1 MPFKT
6 TGQAA
11 LGANAPKQD
20 PREANCKTR
29 SKHALFETRQGIR
42 ELCLDSRGLENFSC
56 LHGMTCLQTLWLARN
71 RLRSLEGL
79 AWASQLRML
88 FVQSNQLLCLEPS
101 LRQLQSLQVLD
112 VSCNLLQNLDDC
124 LATLKSL
131 RNLSDLMLQDN
142 PCYREDICGQKRF
155 HVVRQLPDL
164 KILNRL
170 FITARERRAASTLP
184 HLPAASQFAFGRSRS
199 RRRLLL
205 PTCAANSMQNT
216 AAALVSDEAL
226 VELQKTG
233 RPEAPEIKAASA
245 PSSPA
250 QPGPAPTGMDLNQAA
265 TTQAVGTT
273 AVPQPASVQPSR
285 SAPLAYSAWKI
296 PPPAGCKEA
305 IKAAALGRS
314 MDASAL
320 KLTQH
325 GRICSD
331 DYVAKDVWKYCGQQ
345 NAATDLLGTAR
356 ARLSMRI

>member
-1 MPFKT
+1 
-6 TGQAA
+6 
-11 LGANAPKQD
+11 
-20 PREANCKTR
+20 
-29 SKHALFETRQGIR
+29 
-42 ELCLDSRGLENFSC
+42 
-56 LHGMTCLQTLWLARN
+56 MTCLQTLWLARN

-142 PCYREDICGQKRF
+142 PCYREDIC
-155 HVVRQLPDL
+155 
-164 KILNRL
+164 
-170 FITARERRAASTLP
+170 
-184 HLPAASQFAFGRSRS
+184 
-199 RRRLLL
+199 
-205 PTCAANSMQNT
+205 
-216 AAALVSDEAL
+216 
-226 VELQKTG
+226 
-233 RPEAPEIKAASA
+233 
-245 PSSPA
+245 
-250 QPGPAPTGMDLNQAA
+250 
-265 TTQAVGTT
+265 
-273 AVPQPASVQPSR
+273 VPQPASVQPSR